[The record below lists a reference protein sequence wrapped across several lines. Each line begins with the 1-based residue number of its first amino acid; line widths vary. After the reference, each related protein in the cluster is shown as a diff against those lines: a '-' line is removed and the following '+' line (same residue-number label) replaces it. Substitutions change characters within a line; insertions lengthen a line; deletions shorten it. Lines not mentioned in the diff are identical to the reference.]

1 MIELAE
7 AIDTSVLHNGNVQEV
22 LAVVLLLLFAALT
35 WLTKVYLTDRT
46 RLEHRNSELLS
57 LHAAKLEELHGKTL
71 EIALK
76 TQKAIL
82 KLGETQDG
90 DP

>member
-1 MIELAE
+1 MMLAE
-7 AIDTSVLHNGNVQEV
+7 VVDTSVLSNGNVQEV
-22 LAVVLLLLFAALT
+22 LAVVLLLLFAAFT
-35 WLTKVYLTDRT
+35 WLTKVYLTDRN
-46 RLEHRNSELLS
+46 RLEQRNSELLS
-57 LHAAKLEELHGKTL
+57 DHAKKLEQLHGKTL

-82 KLGETQDG
+82 KLGETQD